1 MFAAIATASAAFA
14 APMLI
19 PAPREMSV
27 TGGRVALAAAAARHI
42 TIVPEIDFPGHFR
55 AVVRAYPKFACAK
68 GARNAMCVG
77 NPEAV
82 RFAEKVLDRV
92 CELFPSKVVH
102 IGGDE
107 CKAGPWSNPD
117 PAKRDFAEFSA
128 RAAEHRRRLIR
139 DHVNCA
145 PLK

>member
-1 MFAAIATASAAFA
+1 MKRSRIMFAAVVASSAVFAA

-27 TGGRVALAAAAARHI
+27 TGGRVALAAADAPNVEVA
-42 TIVPEIDFPGHFR
+42 
-55 AVVRAYPKFACAK
+55 
-68 GARNAMCVG
+68 
-77 NPEAV
+77 
-82 RFAEKVLDRV
+82 
-92 CELFPSKVVH
+92 
-102 IGGDE
+102 
-107 CKAGPWSNPD
+107 WSNPD